1 METVEH
7 ELTLQLGD
15 SSGKLADAG
24 LSPPSVDISDI
35 VAAAQ
40 HGCGGFD
47 FVVREVH
54 ARLAARMHR
63 AALITGEAGL
73 DAHSYLASRQRCNAS
88 SIPGLRS
95 SRSCRC

>member
-1 METVEH
+1 METMEH

-15 SSGKLADAG
+15 GNGKLADAG

-35 VAAAQ
+35 VSAAQ
-40 HGCGGFD
+40 RGCGGFK

-63 AALITGEAGL
+63 AALIRGE
-73 DAHSYLASRQRCNAS
+73 
-88 SIPGLRS
+88 PGLGGMTTWHHRS
-95 SRSCRC
+95 AAIPPRF

>member
-15 SSGKLADAG
+15 GNGKLADAG

-40 HGCGGFD
+40 HGCGGFE

-63 AALITGEAGL
+63 AALIRGKAGFKL
-73 DAHSYLASRQRCNAS
+73 KIAWHQGSAATPSLSH
-88 SIPGLRS
+88 LR
-95 SRSCRC
+95 RPKPCRL